1 MYFKTSTVHE
11 HNLILKEMYPAKTA
25 LQIHRNVHHGRY
37 ILLLEQKV
45 RTTQIKIGTFLAA
58 VHSVF
63 SEKQV
68 AEYLFMSVIM
78 ENTFF

>member
-1 MYFKTSTVHE
+1 MADIYCCCK
-11 HNLILKEMYPAKTA
+11 
-25 LQIHRNVHHGRY
+25 Q
-37 ILLLEQKV
+37 
-45 RTTQIKIGTFLAA
+45 KIGTFLAA

-78 ENTFF
+78 ENTFFKVNTYIPLNECTIV